1 LKLCLAGDW
10 AMKKLL
16 HSSLLTFALIISGQS
31 FARAGELIFGEGDK
45 WVVFQGPIL
54 TEEMDGI
61 LSQLDDKKPEQILL
75 NSVGGNLTGAI
86 RFAKY
91 VREKEMET
99 WISRNQTCAS
109 ACALIFFAG
118 VERFSD
124 GKLMVHQYLP
134 TAGQGDAMVTWDRAF
149 IGVQSMVWQI
159 VTLLNNFGTPPFVF
173 ERIFSSPY
181 DYEFTEAEM
190 AELTTI
196 TSFK

>member
-1 LKLCLAGDW
+1 MKLCLAGDW

-31 FARAGELIFGEGDK
+31 FARAGELVFGEGDK

-75 NSVGGNLTGAI
+75 NSVGGNLTGAM
-86 RFAKY
+86 RFARY

-99 WISRNQTCAS
+99 WISKNQTCAS

-118 VERFSD
+118 VERFSE

-196 TSFK
+196 TSFR